1 MYPSF
6 EELEESNT
14 NNNNNLNDEAEEF
27 YAAVDAGPT

>member
-14 NNNNNLNDEAEEF
+14 NRNNNLNKNEKDEDILDKF
-27 YAAVDAGPT
+27 DF